1 MSKMSPAK
9 YERKE
14 RRKCSKKEAFKT
26 VLDAGNKVR
35 EILVQSK
42 KMLRPYEC
50 VWCGNIHLTSGQKR
64 EENEV

>member
-1 MSKMSPAK
+1 MEMNPAK

-14 RRKCSKKEAFKT
+14 RRKCYKKQVFKT

-35 EILVQSK
+35 EIFMQSK

-50 VWCGNIHLTSGQKR
+50 VWCGDIHLTSSRAR
-64 EENEV
+64 EEGEV